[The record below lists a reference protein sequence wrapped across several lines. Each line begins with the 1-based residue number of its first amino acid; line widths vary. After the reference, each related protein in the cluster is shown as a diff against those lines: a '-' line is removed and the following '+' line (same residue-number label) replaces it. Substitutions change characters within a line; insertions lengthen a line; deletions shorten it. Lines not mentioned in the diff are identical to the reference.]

1 MLIEGLGRNADKQ
14 MRKLGVGTHPELP
27 EVRRWRQKDW
37 QFKTILD
44 SMKLTRKGG

>member
-27 EVRRWRQKDW
+27 EVRRWSRRIGSLRPSW
-37 QFKTILD
+37 TA
-44 SMKLTRKGG
+44 